1 MKTSCS
7 SGFSTSDFGPL
18 ALTREFTTGQ
28 PQPARFAGSV
38 SSPGL
43 IITESLADCRNKYL
57 ASQRLM
63 PRSQTPANSPAL
75 PPVSCPLECVR
86 KTRKVCSLWKLD
98 RRQQLIFPSSA

>member
-1 MKTSCS
+1 MKIKGLCASHPPPSPSPCRQ
-7 SGFSTSDFGPL
+7 P
-18 ALTREFTTGQ
+18 Q

-43 IITESLADCRNKYL
+43 IITESLADSRNKYL

-63 PRSQTPANSPAL
+63 PRSQTPANTPAL